1 VTREPHGRTPRPP
14 ARLETPRLWSDQAGA
29 FALERPTGDRWSF
42 RGDARGPD
50 GEPLPLLAQ
59 SVESGAQLIIQS
71 ADGVTSLRA
80 LTRLLADHLG
90 TEAGVRVQSIENVI
104 SRGGEAYGFAFTVS
118 DEARGRVAV
127 VRAGDHVALV
137 IASWPMGAPPTV
149 ADDVEE
155 MIGTLGPAPGK
166 LPADVF

>member
-1 VTREPHGRTPRPP
+1 
-14 ARLETPRLWSDQAGA
+14 
-29 FALERPTGDRWSF
+29 
-42 RGDARGPD
+42 
-50 GEPLPLLAQ
+50 
-59 SVESGAQLIIQS
+59 
-71 ADGVTSLRA
+71 
-80 LTRLLADHLG
+80 
-90 TEAGVRVQSIENVI
+90 VRVQAIENVT

-149 ADDVEE
+149 SDDVEE